1 MKELTNYKKTQKLTT
16 KKKKKQNKAKFGKII
31 KC

>member
-1 MKELTNYKKTQKLTT
+1 MKQLTNYKKQKLTT
-16 KKKKKQNKAKFGKII
+16 KKKKKQNKAKFGKAI

>member
-1 MKELTNYKKTQKLTT
+1 MKQLTNYKKLTT
-16 KKKKKQNKAKFGKII
+16 KKKKKQNKAKFGKTI